1 MKKQEFQV
9 SRKRA
14 VSGVAITLGAAL
26 LVVAGLATTL
36 IAFSTTKLSQYVSYY
51 TEGREAREKKAAEDS
66 QADLVPSEPTPEQLI
81 RQRQREREIVEAKE
95 KNSRL
100 KTDLAQK
107 EQLSEK
113 RSVQVAKSEARENAA
128 IFSFEDTKD
137 SFSAEYY
144 RRHLVKNRDVLE
156 SAEKVRTGIAG
167 IKANLNDIIKI
178 LTDIDTVKLQ
188 LKAEEEVF
196 KAKEA
201 EFNQALS
208 QRLSIAKELALYF
221 LTFKFIWG
229 VFTGYAR
236 THYPYLQ
243 EQLLKDAQV
252 EFNTKTRLLKGRLT
266 SLKQELDY
274 KIVEL
279 FKVATLVSN
288 SVVATQLPR
297 FAEYFNIHLLNPV
310 RLFVDK
316 VDALKQTLVNLD
328 EFSKR
333 LLTHR
338 KENAGHNP
346 QYTPNAYVKTVGQAL
361 FNLEA
366 KQLESE
372 QDNLKQRLDFAL
384 NEQLKLLIRDLT
396 IFLSKFEVE
405 SLNQGEFFKI
415 SQEDSRKVAKEA
427 LLLQDEESTDNTD
440 KQKKG

>member
-95 KNSRL
+95 KNARL

-221 LTFKFIWG
+221 LTFKFI
-229 VFTGYAR
+229 
-236 THYPYLQ
+236 
-243 EQLLKDAQV
+243 
-252 EFNTKTRLLKGRLT
+252 
-266 SLKQELDY
+266 
-274 KIVEL
+274 
-279 FKVATLVSN
+279 
-288 SVVATQLPR
+288 
-297 FAEYFNIHLLNPV
+297 
-310 RLFVDK
+310 
-316 VDALKQTLVNLD
+316 
-328 EFSKR
+328 
-333 LLTHR
+333 
-338 KENAGHNP
+338 
-346 QYTPNAYVKTVGQAL
+346 
-361 FNLEA
+361 
-366 KQLESE
+366 
-372 QDNLKQRLDFAL
+372 
-384 NEQLKLLIRDLT
+384 
-396 IFLSKFEVE
+396 
-405 SLNQGEFFKI
+405 
-415 SQEDSRKVAKEA
+415 
-427 LLLQDEESTDNTD
+427 
-440 KQKKG
+440 

>member
-1 MKKQEFQV
+1 M
-9 SRKRA
+9 
-14 VSGVAITLGAAL
+14 
-26 LVVAGLATTL
+26 
-36 IAFSTTKLSQYVSYY
+36 
-51 TEGREAREKKAAEDS
+51 
-66 QADLVPSEPTPEQLI
+66 
-81 RQRQREREIVEAKE
+81 
-95 KNSRL
+95 
-100 KTDLAQK
+100 
-107 EQLSEK
+107 
-113 RSVQVAKSEARENAA
+113 
-128 IFSFEDTKD
+128 
-137 SFSAEYY
+137 
-144 RRHLVKNRDVLE
+144 
-156 SAEKVRTGIAG
+156 
-167 IKANLNDIIKI
+167 
-178 LTDIDTVKLQ
+178 
-188 LKAEEEVF
+188 
-196 KAKEA
+196 
-201 EFNQALS
+201 
-208 QRLSIAKELALYF
+208 
-221 LTFKFIWG
+221 
-229 VFTGYAR
+229 
-236 THYPYLQ
+236 
-243 EQLLKDAQV
+243 
-252 EFNTKTRLLKGRLT
+252 KGRLT